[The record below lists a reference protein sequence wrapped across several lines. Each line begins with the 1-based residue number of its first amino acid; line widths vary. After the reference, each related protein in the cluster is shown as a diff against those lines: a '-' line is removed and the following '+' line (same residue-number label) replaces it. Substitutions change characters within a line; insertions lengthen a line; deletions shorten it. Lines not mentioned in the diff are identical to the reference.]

1 MYTPRSLN
9 LEEINLFSLP
19 SLININPVTPG
30 ANIRNSSNSS
40 SIVTFNMDNETTT
53 KSVSN
58 NRCEGIF
65 CDTDCHLFGRG
76 MLFMYVLYF
85 IN

>member
-1 MYTPRSLN
+1 
-9 LEEINLFSLP
+9 
-19 SLININPVTPG
+19 
-30 ANIRNSSNSS
+30 
-40 SIVTFNMDNETTT
+40 MDNETTT
-53 KSVSN
+53 KSVLN